1 MAFEPGSA
9 VEVSIDGGAGALGR
23 SWFSDRFLVLYPN
36 VAEKS
41 TVSFHQLR
49 PLPPP
54 ETRWIFHYGKK
65 VEVSF
70 GDSGRVPSQ
79 TVIVVLSTP
88 ILSSFNIFASVGHQL
103 SSKCS
108 QIDVWLQFSIGK
120 AITAWLQ
127 VLANVNILAL
137 CVHAIR
143 ILHLELSNPISMKA
157 QPPNFARLELLIV
170 KQQVS
175 ATISNKKVN
184 TVLEYLLQNTPMAYK
199 VDIIHKQHLFK

>member
-41 TVSFHQLR
+41 T
-49 PLPPP
+49 
-54 ETRWIFHYGKK
+54 
-65 VEVSF
+65 
-70 GDSGRVPSQ
+70 
-79 TVIVVLSTP
+79 
-88 ILSSFNIFASVGHQL
+88 
-103 SSKCS
+103 
-108 QIDVWLQFSIGK
+108 IDVWLQFSSGK

-127 VLANVNILAL
+127 VPANVNILAL

-175 ATISNKKVN
+175 ATISNKKIN

>member
-49 PLPPP
+49 LLPPP

-70 GDSGRVPSQ
+70 GDSER
-79 TVIVVLSTP
+79 
-88 ILSSFNIFASVGHQL
+88 
-103 SSKCS
+103 
-108 QIDVWLQFSIGK
+108 IDVWLQFSSGK

>member
-49 PLPPP
+49 LLPPP
-54 ETRWIFHYGKK
+54 ETRWIFHYGEK
-65 VEVSF
+65 VEV
-70 GDSGRVPSQ
+70 
-79 TVIVVLSTP
+79 
-88 ILSSFNIFASVGHQL
+88 
-103 SSKCS
+103 
-108 QIDVWLQFSIGK
+108 GK

-175 ATISNKKVN
+175 ATISNKKIN

>member
-65 VEVSF
+65 
-70 GDSGRVPSQ
+70 
-79 TVIVVLSTP
+79 
-88 ILSSFNIFASVGHQL
+88 
-103 SSKCS
+103 
-108 QIDVWLQFSIGK
+108 IDVWLQFSIGK